1 MNANANSNNRIKT
14 GRYIS
19 DRFHPTSTNQSQTSP
34 AAVIDRNW
42 LPWLLPPRPT
52 PRFRASRDS
61 ERVAGGT
68 ERKSNLAT
76 WSSPRLPPPVPV
88 SRRQRR
94 WGWRGP
100 RRLRTARRLRCC
112 LRRRG
117 NGAQEAWAEGPR
129 PRRRW
134 GTWLSPS
141 WAPVCSASPTPSA
154 RPAGSRAPSASPP
167 PAPPRSTACCYSS
180 VRSPA
185 RPSLPTDPHTAC
197 CSRAGVGEY
206 SRRRSCSLSSQPFV
220 LLFDRAWRAL
230 RQLCAAACSV
240 RCAVPFQIRSSEWLI
255 KLKFF

>member
-1 MNANANSNNRIKT
+1 MNANSNNRIET

-42 LPWLLPPRPT
+42 LPCLLPPRAT
-52 PRFRASRDS
+52 FPRIPRLRESGWRNGTQIQSRYVKFASR
-61 ERVAGGT
+61 
-68 ERKSNLAT
+68 
-76 WSSPRLPPPVPV
+76 PRLPPPVPV
-88 SRRQRR
+88 SRRRRR

-185 RPSLPTDPHTAC
+185 RPSLLTDPHTAC

-206 SRRRSCSLSSQPFV
+206 SRRRSRSLSSPPFV

-255 KLKFF
+255 KLKIF